1 MADNTAG
8 ILWALIAAIVL
19 AFQGVASARSLQRM
33 GVLAASI
40 LTNAINVVVLGI
52 LGFIFYEEGQAS
64 LEGMAWF
71 TLLGF
76 TAYSYGR
83 FVYYKGIFTIGP
95 PRMTTIMTTAPLLAL
110 FLAVV
115 FLGERPGAS
124 VLAGT
129 GFVIFGVILVS
140 YEPTE
145 KGWFHRGIVWGFASA
160 LSLGVSTF
168 IRKKGIAAFPNP
180 MLTVAWANLI
190 GVPVLLSFRKVAP
203 PQLFDLGG
211 RSAVI
216 VIGLLAVLNSAN
228 QVFMNLAV
236 LHGDVSVV
244 TPIITSSPVFSILFT
259 IILIRDLERIRT
271 SMAIGVLITVAGML
285 FIAIGR

>member
-1 MADNTAG
+1 LTGNTEG
-8 ILWALIAAIVL
+8 IFWALIAAVVL
-19 AFQGVASARSLQRM
+19 AFQGVASARSLRRM
-33 GVLAASI
+33 GVLAASV
-40 LTNAINVVVLGI
+40 LTNGINVVVLGI

-76 TAYSYGR
+76 TAYSFGR
-83 FVYYKGIFTIGP
+83 FVYYKGLFTIGP

-110 FLAVV
+110 ILAVL
-115 FLGERPGAS
+115 FLGERPGAA

-129 GFVIFGVILVS
+129 GFVVFGVVLVS
-140 YEPTE
+140 YEPTDE
-145 KGWFHRGIVWGFASA
+145 GWFHRGIGWGFASA

-190 GVPVLLSFRKVAP
+190 GISVLLSFRKFTP
-203 PQLFDLGG
+203 PKLFDFGG

-236 LHGDVSVV
+236 MHGDVSVV

-259 IILIRDLERIRT
+259 IILIRDLERVRF
-271 SMAIGVLITVAGML
+271 SMVMGVLTTVAGMI
-285 FIAIGR
+285 FIAMGR

>member
-1 MADNTAG
+1 MTGNNLG
-8 ILWALIAAIVL
+8 IFWALIAAIIL
-19 AFQGVASARSLQRM
+19 AFQGAASARALRRM

-71 TLLGF
+71 TLLGI

-83 FVYYKGIFTIGP
+83 VVFYKGILTIGP
-95 PRMTTIMTTAPLLAL
+95 PRMTTIMSTAPLLAL
-110 FLAVV
+110 VLAVL
-115 FLGERPGAS
+115 FLGERPDAA

-129 GFVIFGVILVS
+129 GFVILGVILVS

-145 KGWFHRGIVWGFASA
+145 KGWFHRGIGWGFASA
-160 LSLGVSTF
+160 LSMGLSTF
-168 IRKKGIAAFPNP
+168 IRKKGIDAFPNP

-190 GVPVLLSFRKVAP
+190 GFSVLMSFRKIAP
-203 PQLFDLGG
+203 PQLFEFGG

-216 VIGLLAVLNSAN
+216 VIGLLAVLNAAN

-236 LHGDVSVV
+236 MHGDVSVV
-244 TPIITSSPVFSILFT
+244 TPIMTSSPIFSILFT
-259 IILIRDLERIRT
+259 IILIRDLERVRF
-271 SMAIGVLITVAGML
+271 SMVIGVLTPVAGML
-285 FIAIGR
+285 FIVMGR

>member
-1 MADNTAG
+1 MTDNTMG
-8 ILWALIAAIVL
+8 IFWALIAAIVL
-19 AFQGVASARSLQRM
+19 AFQGVASARSLRRM
-33 GVLAASI
+33 GVLAASV
-40 LTNAINVVVLGI
+40 LTNSINVVVLGI

-64 LEGMAWF
+64 MEGMAWF

-83 FVYYKGIFTIGP
+83 FVYYKGILTIGP
-95 PRMTTIMTTAPLLAL
+95 PRMTTVMSTAPLLAL
-110 FLAVV
+110 ILAVV
-115 FLGERPGAS
+115 FLGEQPGPA

-129 GFVIFGVILVS
+129 GFVVFGVVLVS

-168 IRKKGIAAFPNP
+168 IRKKGIDAFPNP

-190 GVPVLLSFRKVAP
+190 GLPVLLSFRKFTS
-203 PQLFDLGG
+203 PQLFDFGG

-236 LHGDVSVV
+236 MHGDISVV

-259 IILIRDLERIRT
+259 IILIRDLERVRF
-271 SMAIGVLITVAGML
+271 SMVMGVLTTVVGMI
-285 FIAIGR
+285 FIAMGR